1 VIQLTVNMADATPI
15 RVRSAP
21 SIPSK
26 FETVLHLG
34 TREPNAFGT
43 RVTRLKVNVSEVPG
57 PGLYAQPIV
66 QPADSVSF
74 SKKGYGGFA
83 SQSGRFTRNPFQRAP
98 GPGTYAPATAGITDA
113 RTWSTRGMA
122 VFATA
127 VARTDEKPFER
138 RPGPESY
145 NIPSTLQ
152 VAKPRNSWVAL
163 PAFGTGG
170 PRLMKQIPSAAPA
183 PGTYDLPKQDSE
195 HACRSAFQSN
205 VPRASFLG
213 VDLSSS
219 TLSAA
224 DKFRPHPSQ
233 KTAVGVAPMPM
244 IALKS
249 ETRMPGPGNYDPRM
263 PEEIEPPHLAGAKCS
278 AALAPSSHDRFGYPT
293 DPRLQKEPSVV
304 KAGHYYRDTTVQ
316 PSLISSSFFMS
327 NTARIG
333 LVQKKSAVPGPA
345 YYHPVV
351 NSKKNFHLNVS
362 GTFV

>member
-1 VIQLTVNMADATPI
+1 MGDATPI

-57 PGLYAQPIV
+57 PGLYAQPLEK
-66 QPADSVSF
+66 PADSVSF

-98 GPGTYAPATAGITDA
+98 GPGTYAPASAGITDT

-127 VARTDEKPFER
+127 VARTDEKPFEK

-152 VAKPRNSWVAL
+152 VAKPRNSWVPL

-195 HACRSAFQSN
+195 HACRSVFQSN

-213 VDLSSS
+213 VDLSAS

-249 ETRMPGPGNYDPRM
+249 ETRMPGPGNYDPRF
-263 PEEIEPPHLAGAKCS
+263 PEEIEPPHLAGAKSS
-278 AALAPSSHDRFGYPT
+278 AALAPSSHDRFGFPT

-304 KAGHYYRDTTVQ
+304 GPGHYYRDTTVQ

-327 NTARIG
+327 NTARNSLG
-333 LVQKKSAVPGPA
+333 QKKSFAVPGPA

>member
-1 VIQLTVNMADATPI
+1 MADDATPI

-57 PGLYAQPIV
+57 PGLYADRNV
-66 QPADSVSF
+66 KPADSVSF

-98 GPGTYAPATAGITDA
+98 GPGTYAPASAGITDA

-127 VARTDEKPFER
+127 VTRADEKPLEK

-152 VAKPRNSWVAL
+152 VAKPRSSWVAL

-170 PRLMKQIPSAAPA
+170 PRLMKPIPSAAPA
-183 PGTYDLPKQDSE
+183 PGTYDVPRTDPD
-195 HACRSAFQSN
+195 HACRAVFQST
-205 VPRASFLG
+205 VPRGSFLG
-213 VDLSSS
+213 TELSGA

-233 KTAVGVAPMPM
+233 KSAVGVAPMPM
-244 IALKS
+244 HALKA
-249 ETRMPGPGNYDPRM
+249 ETRMPGPGNYDPRL
-263 PEEIEPPHLAGAKCS
+263 PEEIEPPHLAGARSS

-293 DPRLQKEPSVV
+293 DPRLQKEPSVIGP
-304 KAGHYYRDTTVQ
+304 GHYYRDTTVQ

-327 NTARIG
+327 NTARNG
-333 LVQKKSAVPGPA
+333 LGAKKSAVPGPA
-345 YYHPVV
+345 YYHPVA
-351 NSKKNFHLNVS
+351 NTKKNFHLNVS

>member
-1 VIQLTVNMADATPI
+1 MDDATPI

-57 PGLYAQPIV
+57 PGRYAEPMV
-66 QPADSVSF
+66 KPADSASF

-83 SQSGRFTRNPFQRAP
+83 SQSSRFTRNPFQRAP
-98 GPGTYAPATAGITDA
+98 GPGTYAPASAGICDA
-113 RTWSTRGMA
+113 RTWSSRGMA

-127 VARTDEKPFER
+127 VTRADEKPLEK

-152 VAKPRNSWVAL
+152 VAKPRNSWVPM

-183 PGTYDLPKQDSE
+183 PGTYDLPKQDSD
-195 HACRSAFQSN
+195 HACRSVFQSS
-205 VPRASFLG
+205 VPRGSFLG
-213 VDLSSS
+213 TDLGTG

-233 KTAVGVAPMPM
+233 KSAVGVAPKPM
-244 IALKS
+244 FALKE
-249 ETRMPGPGNYDPRM
+249 ETRMPGPGRYDPRL
-263 PEEIEPPHLAGAKCS
+263 PEEIEPPHLAGARSS
-278 AALAPSSHDRFGYPT
+278 AALAPSSHDRFGFPT

-304 KAGHYYRDTTVQ
+304 GPGHYYRDTTVQ

-327 NTARIG
+327 NTARNS
-333 LVQKKSAVPGPA
+333 LELKKAAVPGPA